1 MMLLLTRTLD
11 DNMSTHDL
19 RSDKAMLH
27 PLVLYDVGLLV
38 YHQNVYKQAQG
49 ELRQPE
55 M

>member
-1 MMLLLTRTLD
+1 MMLLLSGTLD

-19 RSDKAMLH
+19 RSDKAM
-27 PLVLYDVGLLV
+27 LYDVGLLV